1 MFLIFKKTCRVSKP
15 RVWMFSDVLSPDAL
29 CFDVG
34 LLIAAVRECGAGTDR
49 QRAVTEGCHVVMLQN
64 KLIWC
69 HPKVAESLQFPTSL
83 ALAWGTQQLPN
94 QRVCDSLSEFSS
106 SSAALALHAAVVS
119 YPPSVPS
126 YVEQQSRSEWDKVW
140 SEQSL
145 QFHCNTSPRMSRSP
159 LEHCQQWMHSQGHFG
174 KGRFVAGKVDC
185 ICCQAGWKPKVF
197 SKHIKINSN
206 RCFWILIPSICGKTC
221 RNHFYFMK
229 QQGFSHN

>member
-1 MFLIFKKTCRVSKP
+1 MNVFRCVVTWCPLFWCRFANCS
-15 RVWMFSDVLSPDAL
+15 R
-29 CFDVG
+29 
-34 LLIAAVRECGAGTDR
+34 AGTDR

-106 SSAALALHAAVVS
+106 SSAALALRAAVVS

-140 SEQSL
+140 SKQSL
-145 QFHCNTSPRMSRSP
+145 QFHSNTSPRMSRSP

-185 ICCQAGWKPKVF
+185 ICKVE
-197 SKHIKINSN
+197 SQ
-206 RCFWILIPSICGKTC
+206 RCFQNISK
-221 RNHFYFMK
+221 
-229 QQGFSHN
+229 